1 MAKCPSSFPFL
12 RNDSRCHHHHHLLA
26 QAGIRIRFSEK
37 ARPQQRV
44 CLTLV
49 SPGKAGAQRSSG
61 CSPGHSSDSPRHT
74 DPLGPCWMQVPTAN
88 LHFQYFPRASQCCW
102 FKATLGPRS
111 HSVTEPGLVPA
122 HPPCTCLRCD
132 LKSIEPEGRLRRCCI
147 PKKPGLLCLSEQ
159 LEDLLQDCNKR
170 LTYCSL
176 QCDQ

>member
-1 MAKCPSSFPFL
+1 MSLSDPGLTWEGWGSEKLGVFL
-12 RNDSRCHHHHHLLA
+12 RSFLRQSQGH
-26 QAGIRIRFSEK
+26 R
-37 ARPQQRV
+37 
-44 CLTLV
+44 
-49 SPGKAGAQRSSG
+49 SPGTLLDAGSDRKPTCISSTF
-61 CSPGHSSDSPRHT
+61 PG
-74 DPLGPCWMQVPTAN
+74 
-88 LHFQYFPRASQCCW
+88 ASQCCW

-111 HSVTEPGLVPA
+111 HSVTELGLVPA

-132 LKSIEPEGRLRRCCI
+132 LKSTEPEGRLRRCCI